1 MAAVMPL
8 VHPHPLRRNIVD
20 GDGRGVDQ
28 QVGGNQTAKQL
39 LGGTL
44 AFQVLRLGRA
54 GAGHAVH
61 RLDGFHHGGQVIGLR
76 GLFAGVAQAVQTFQ
90 GNTLFSCIE
99 RSFPW
104 GSVSGFKCRFG
115 PAGATHRL
123 RSSGGR
129 AAGRQQSRHTV
140 WFSGMRPLRV
150 YLW

>member
-1 MAAVMPL
+1 M
-8 VHPHPLRRNIVD
+8 
-20 GDGRGVDQ
+20 GV
-28 QVGGNQTAKQL
+28 
-39 LGGTL
+39 
-44 AFQVLRLGRA
+44 VLINRLGVTKRA
-54 GAGHAVH
+54 NSSWAARWRSRSSGWVEPVLVTLWH

-90 GNTLFSCIE
+90 GNTFFLLHRAFLSL
-99 RSFPW
+99 
-104 GSVSGFKCRFG
+104 GVSGWIQMPILARRR
-115 PAGATHRL
+115 THRL

>member
-1 MAAVMPL
+1 MPL

-20 GDGRGVDQ
+20 GDGRGIDQ

-90 GNTLFSCIE
+90 GNTFFLLHRAFLSL
-99 RSFPW
+99 
-104 GSVSGFKCRFG
+104 GVSGWIQMPIWARRR
-115 PAGATHRL
+115 THRL